1 MKHMIVA
8 AMIAAGV
15 TTGAGVAMSGEAED
29 KAIKARQSVMQL
41 LSFNL
46 GKLGAMVKGDM
57 AYDADQ
63 AMIAA
68 NNLKAV
74 ASIRQDAMWP
84 QGSAMEDPGME
95 GKTWAKKAAWDTYPE
110 VTNKHKALV
119 AAADKMA
126 EAAGGGVD
134 AIKGA
139 IGAVGASCKGCHE
152 DFRAPKK

>member
-1 MKHMIVA
+1 MQR
-8 AMIAAGV
+8 GV
-15 TTGAGVAMSGEAED
+15 TAGAGVAVSGEAED

-74 ASIRQDAMWP
+74 ASIRQDAMTLRLLRF
-84 QGSAMEDPGME
+84 S
-95 GKTWAKKAAWDTYPE
+95 
-110 VTNKHKALV
+110 NR
-119 AAADKMA
+119 
-126 EAAGGGVD
+126 AGRIANAG
-134 AIKGA
+134 
-139 IGAVGASCKGCHE
+139 
-152 DFRAPKK
+152 

>member
-1 MKHMIVA
+1 MKRVIVV
-8 AMIAAGV
+8 AMVTAGLMA
-15 TTGAGVAMSGEAED
+15 GAGVAVSGEAED

-57 AYDADQ
+57 AYDAEQ
-63 AMIAA
+63 ATIAA

-74 ASIRQDAMWP
+74 AHIRQDAMWP
-84 QGSAMEDPGME
+84 QGTAMEDAGME
-95 GKTWAKKAAWDTYPE
+95 GKTWAKKAAWDTFPE
-110 VTNKHKALV
+110 VTKKHEALV

-152 DFRAPKK
+152 NFRAPKK

>member
-1 MKHMIVA
+1 MKRVLVSAVVA
-8 AMIAAGV
+8 AGLMA
-15 TTGAGVAMSGEAED
+15 GAGSAMSGEAED
-29 KAIKARQSVMQL
+29 KAIKARQAVMQL

-57 AYDADQ
+57 EYDAEK
-63 AMIAA
+63 ATLAA

-74 ASIRQDAMWP
+74 AHIRQDAMWP
-84 QGSAMEDPGME
+84 KGTAMEEAGME
-95 GKTWAKKAAWDTYPE
+95 GKTWAKKAAWDTYPA
-110 VTNKHKALV
+110 VAKKHEALV

-126 EAAGGGVD
+126 DAAGGGVD

-139 IGAVGASCKGCHE
+139 IGAVGGSCKGCLE

>member
-1 MKHMIVA
+1 MKRVLVSAVVA
-8 AMIAAGV
+8 AGLMA
-15 TTGAGVAMSGEAED
+15 GAGSAMSGPAED
-29 KAIKARQSVMQL
+29 KAIAARQAVMQL

-46 GKLGAMVKGDM
+46 GKLGAMVKGEM
-57 AYDADQ
+57 EYDAEQ
-63 AMIAA
+63 ATLAA

-74 ASIRQDAMWP
+74 ANIRQDAMWP
-84 QGSAMEDPGME
+84 AGTAMEEAGME
-95 GKTWAKKAAWDTYPE
+95 GKTWAKKAAWDTFPE
-110 VTNKHKALV
+110 VSKKHEALV

-152 DFRAPKK
+152 NFRAPKK

>member
-1 MKHMIVA
+1 MKRMIVA

-15 TTGAGVAMSGEAED
+15 TAGAGVAVSGEAED

-84 QGSAMEDPGME
+84 QGTAMEDAGME

-110 VTNKHKALV
+110 VANKHKALV